1 MVDMKYT
8 HIMVSY
14 NTIHTTY
21 SKINH
26 EVIGNKLTGI
36 RSRVVN
42 YQVYCNDDIA
52 VNFVLYV
59 RTTE

>member
-1 MVDMKYT
+1 
-8 HIMVSY
+8 MVSY
-14 NTIHTTY
+14 NTIQTTY